1 MLSSGPSGECAP
13 AEQEGPSPPSCNGEQ
28 PTTAVANNKEKKTPM
43 CLVNELAR
51 FNKVGLQYRLVDES
65 GPPHKKS
72 FTVVLRLAGHEEYQ
86 ATGSSIKRAQHA
98 AAQRALDETSLTRPV
113 SRAPQRA
120 QGPLTP
126 TVELNALAMKRGEL
140 ATYRVVELPR
150 RAYMPPLNFQG
161 MCHSPRGPC
170 LYSPHYRHMNAA
182 PGGYCATLDVGP
194 RRFHGEGPTEQAARH
209 AAAQQALVQLRH
221 LPLRPTPPQPAP
233 GAATDADEA
242 SDELKSPV
250 SLVHELA
257 LKRGLSV
264 VFQVVQESGPP
275 HMRTF
280 RTRCTVGEIS
290 AEGEGNGK
298 KASKKEA
305 AQGVLEQLRK
315 LPPIEP
321 PPGSAVTS
329 AGPGGVQLQK
339 RRAPPKKRA
348 RNLVRD
354 QQAATPPCE
363 VNPISRL
370 IQIQQAKKEMEPTY
384 VLVSERG
391 DPRQREF
398 VLQCKL
404 GNLTAQGVG
413 PNKKTA
419 KRLAAE
425 AMLQRLGYSRPPA
438 ANQAAGGT
446 GSIVD
451 GAEQSPSSAT
461 SSATSSA
468 AATRGLMSPL
478 SPRGGRQLVPGLLL
492 VPSQGAGGAGPAG
505 VGGSVAGGGA
515 GSSTGNRL
523 ASAGDLQASS
533 AIAKELLDK
542 GVSPTAEALRQT
554 APVTAAPVRP
564 KQQLLYLAEVLGFQ
578 VQFTDFPKG
587 NKQDF
592 LSLVTLNTSPPQ
604 VSHGAGSSLEA
615 SHDEAALAVLRT
627 LAHRGLD
634 TLGQPPAKDTPE
646 PPLRLR
652 Q

>member
-1 MLSSGPSGECAP
+1 MLNSGPGGDCAP
-13 AEQEGPSPPSCNGEQ
+13 PEQEGRSPPPCNGEQ

-51 FNKVGLQYRLVDES
+51 FNKVGLQYRLVDET

-98 AAQRALDETSLTRPV
+98 AAQRALDETSLERPL
-113 SRAPQRA
+113 SRTPQRA

-150 RAYMPPLNFQG
+150 RPFLPPHLNFQG
-161 MCHSPRGPC
+161 MCRPC
-170 LYSPHYRHMNAA
+170 LYSPHYRHLGPA
-182 PGGYCATLDVGP
+182 PPASGGGYCATLDVGQ

-209 AAAQQALVQLRH
+209 AAAQRALAELRN
-221 LPLRPTPPQPAP
+221 LPPRRAPPAP
-233 GAATDADEA
+233 AADATEA
-242 SDELKSPV
+242 AGDELKSPV

-264 VFQVVQESGPP
+264 IFQVVQESGPP

-280 RTRCTVGEIS
+280 RTRCTVGDLS

-298 KASKKEA
+298 KVSKKEA

-315 LPPIEP
+315 LPPLEP
-321 PPGSAVTS
+321 APGAAAAGNGSQLLKRKSA
-329 AGPGGVQLQK
+329 
-339 RRAPPKKRA
+339 PKKRA

-354 QQAATPPCE
+354 QQAPAPPCE

-404 GNLTAQGVG
+404 GNLTAKGVG

-425 AMLQRLGYSRPPA
+425 AMLQRLGYSRPPPTPQGGA
-438 ANQAAGGT
+438 AAA
-446 GSIVD
+446 VD
-451 GAEQSPSSAT
+451 GAEQALPAAST
-461 SSATSSA
+461 A
-468 AATRGLMSPL
+468 AATPRGGIMSPL

-492 VPSQGAGGAGPAG
+492 VPAQGPTGGTGLAAP
-505 VGGSVAGGGA
+505 SAGGG
-515 GSSTGNRL
+515 GN
-523 ASAGDLQASS
+523 LQASS
-533 AIAKELLDK
+533 AIAKELLDQ

-554 APVTAAPVRP
+554 APVTVTPVRP

-587 NKQDF
+587 TKQDF
-592 LSLVTLNTSPPQ
+592 LSLVTLNTSPPL
-604 VSHGAGSSLEA
+604 VSHGSGSSLEA
-615 SHDEAALAVLRT
+615 SHDEAALAVLRM

-634 TLGQPPAKDTPE
+634 TLGQPPPPAKENPPDPP

>member
-140 ATYRVVELPR
+140 ATYRVMELPR

-170 LYSPHYRHMNAA
+170 LYSPHYRHINAA

-264 VFQVVQESGPP
+264 VFQV
-275 HMRTF
+275 MRD
-280 RTRCTVGEIS
+280 TR
-290 AEGEGNGK
+290 
-298 KASKKEA
+298 KAA
-305 AQGVLEQLRK
+305 
-315 LPPIEP
+315 
-321 PPGSAVTS
+321 
-329 AGPGGVQLQK
+329 
-339 RRAPPKKRA
+339 
-348 RNLVRD
+348 D
-354 QQAATPPCE
+354 C
-363 VNPISRL
+363 
-370 IQIQQAKKEMEPTY
+370 
-384 VLVSERG
+384 
-391 DPRQREF
+391 
-398 VLQCKL
+398 
-404 GNLTAQGVG
+404 
-413 PNKKTA
+413 
-419 KRLAAE
+419 
-425 AMLQRLGYSRPPA
+425 PA
-438 ANQAAGGT
+438 F
-446 GSIVD
+446 
-451 GAEQSPSSAT
+451 
-461 SSATSSA
+461 
-468 AATRGLMSPL
+468 LMSCM
-478 SPRGGRQLVPGLLL
+478 
-492 VPSQGAGGAGPAG
+492 
-505 VGGSVAGGGA
+505 
-515 GSSTGNRL
+515 
-523 ASAGDLQASS
+523 
-533 AIAKELLDK
+533 
-542 GVSPTAEALRQT
+542 
-554 APVTAAPVRP
+554 
-564 KQQLLYLAEVLGFQ
+564 
-578 VQFTDFPKG
+578 
-587 NKQDF
+587 
-592 LSLVTLNTSPPQ
+592 
-604 VSHGAGSSLEA
+604 
-615 SHDEAALAVLRT
+615 
-627 LAHRGLD
+627 
-634 TLGQPPAKDTPE
+634 
-646 PPLRLR
+646 
-652 Q
+652 

>member
-1 MLSSGPSGECAP
+1 MLSSSPSGECAP

-98 AAQRALDETSLTRPV
+98 AAQRALDETSLARPV
-113 SRAPQRA
+113 SRVPQRA

-150 RAYMPPLNFQG
+150 RAYIPAYNFQG
-161 MCHSPRGPC
+161 MCHSTRGSC
-170 LYSPHYRHMNAA
+170 LYSPHYRHMGTA

-194 RRFHGEGPTEQAARH
+194 RRFHGEGFTEQAARH
-209 AAAQQALVQLRH
+209 AAAQQALAQLRH
-221 LPLRPTPPQPAP
+221 LPLRPPPPPQQT
-233 GAATDADEA
+233 GAATDADTA
-242 SDELKSPV
+242 GDELKSPV

-280 RTRCTVGEIS
+280 RTRCTVGELS

-305 AQGVLEQLRK
+305 AEGVLEQLRK
-315 LPPIEP
+315 LPSLEP
-321 PPGSAVTS
+321 APGPVVAST
-329 AGPGGVQLQK
+329 GPGNGQLMK

-354 QQAATPPCE
+354 QQAAAPPCE

-438 ANQAAGGT
+438 TSQAGG
-446 GSIVD
+446 
-451 GAEQSPSSAT
+451 GAAAAVEGTEQLPPSSVASNVST
-461 SSATSSA
+461 
-468 AATRGLMSPL
+468 ATRGVVSPL

-492 VPSQGAGGAGPAG
+492 VPGHGAAGAGTAAIGCG
-505 VGGSVAGGGA
+505 VGGS
-515 GSSTGNRL
+515 GSGGNRM

-587 NKQDF
+587 NKRDF

>member
-1 MLSSGPSGECAP
+1 MQTPAEWHGGGRFASRASGRSMLNSGPGGDCAP
-13 AEQEGPSPPSCNGEQ
+13 PEQEGRSPPPCNGEQ

-51 FNKVGLQYRLVDES
+51 FNKVGLQYRLVDET

-98 AAQRALDETSLTRPV
+98 AAQRALDETSLERPL
-113 SRAPQRA
+113 SRTPQRA

-150 RAYMPPLNFQG
+150 RPFLPPHLNFQG
-161 MCHSPRGPC
+161 MCRPC
-170 LYSPHYRHMNAA
+170 LYSPHYRHLGPA
-182 PGGYCATLDVGP
+182 PPASGGGYCATLDVGQ
-194 RRFHGEGPTEQAARH
+194 RRFHAEAA
-209 AAAQQALVQLRH
+209 
-221 LPLRPTPPQPAP
+221 
-233 GAATDADEA
+233 G
-242 SDELKSPV
+242 DELKSPV

-264 VFQVVQESGPP
+264 IFQVVQESGPP

-280 RTRCTVGEIS
+280 RTRCTVGDLS

-298 KASKKEA
+298 KVSKKEA
-305 AQGVLEQLRK
+305 AQGVLDQLRK
-315 LPPIEP
+315 LPPLEP
-321 PPGSAVTS
+321 APGSAAAGNGSQLLKRKS
-329 AGPGGVQLQK
+329 A
-339 RRAPPKKRA
+339 PKKRA

-354 QQAATPPCE
+354 QQAPVPPCE
-363 VNPISRL
+363 
-370 IQIQQAKKEMEPTY
+370 
-384 VLVSERG
+384 
-391 DPRQREF
+391 
-398 VLQCKL
+398 
-404 GNLTAQGVG
+404 GVG

-425 AMLQRLGYSRPPA
+425 AMLQRLGYSRPPPTPQGGA
-438 ANQAAGGT
+438 AAA
-446 GSIVD
+446 VD
-451 GAEQSPSSAT
+451 GAEQALPAAST
-461 SSATSSA
+461 A
-468 AATRGLMSPL
+468 AATP
-478 SPRGGRQLVPGLLL
+478 PRGHHLVPGLLL
-492 VPSQGAGGAGPAG
+492 VPAQGPTGGTGLAAP
-505 VGGSVAGGGA
+505 SAGGG
-515 GSSTGNRL
+515 GN
-523 ASAGDLQASS
+523 LQASS
-533 AIAKELLDK
+533 AIAKELLDQ

-554 APVTAAPVRP
+554 APVTVTPVRP

-587 NKQDF
+587 TKQDF
-592 LSLVTLNTSPPQ
+592 LSLVTLNTSPPL
-604 VSHGAGSSLEA
+604 VSHGSGSSLEA
-615 SHDEAALAVLRT
+615 SHDEAALAVLRM

-634 TLGQPPAKDTPE
+634 TLGQPPPPAKENPPDPP